1 MRGSPGELVL
11 GRHAKSRMWLLGG
24 LVLGVLLIGWLIYS
38 SYAPLWSA
46 TSDLERSFASAP
58 PRPVVVE
65 ELVRRAEADPPDRQA
80 VEPAIRA
87 ALALAASE
95 RASAP
100 ADLFARAG
108 YIAAR
113 YGTADQAATL
123 LEKGAGSRLA
133 QLSLGLGALALR
145 SGDFVAARE
154 AFERATREHPESADA
169 WTRLGTCLL
178 QLGLPY
184 DSINALERAA
194 GLAPRDA
201 DVAADLA
208 EAYSQASRLAD
219 ALAAYKRAAALEP
232 ENLEWT
238 ARVAATQ
245 ARLAVTDSELE
256 EADRALSQAIEAS
269 PGSLYLLLHRAGL
282 RLRRGMPQEARSDFE
297 TALRLEPRARAAWH
311 NLAIA
316 CERMGDSA
324 AAEVAHKRFRELTTQ
339 SVGLVKLRREE
350 LRRPNDARVKLRLA
364 QALHA
369 AGRSRE
375 AFAILSRAAELA
387 PDDRE
392 IQGLLEVARRYFQE
406 ANQPAP
412 GSPSGPFGGL
422 R

>member
-1 MRGSPGELVL
+1 MAL
-11 GRHAKSRMWLLGG
+11 GA
-24 LVLGVLLIGWLIYS
+24 LLIGWLIYS
-38 SYAPLWSA
+38 SYAPLWSS

-58 PRPVVVE
+58 PRQTVVE
-65 ELVRRAEADPPDRQA
+65 ELIRRAEGAPPDRQA
-80 VEPAIRA
+80 VEPAIRS
-87 ALALAASE
+87 ALALAARE

-113 YGTADQAATL
+113 YGTANQAATL
-123 LEKGAGSRLA
+123 LEKGAGSKLA
-133 QLSLGLGALALR
+133 QLSLGRGVLALR
-145 SGDFVAARE
+145 SGDFAAARE
-154 AFERATREHPESADA
+154 AFEQATREHPESADA

-184 DSINALERAA
+184 DSITALERAA
-194 GLAPRDA
+194 ALAPRDA
-201 DVAADLA
+201 EIAADLA
-208 EAYSQASRLAD
+208 EAYSQASRLTD
-219 ALAAYKRAAALEP
+219 ALAAYRRAAGLEP
-232 ENLEWT
+232 QNLEWT

-256 EADRALSQAIEAS
+256 EADRALSHAIQAS
-269 PGSLYLLLHRAGL
+269 PSSLDLLLHRAGL
-282 RLRRGMPQEARSDFE
+282 RLRRGMPHEARSDFE

-316 CERMGDSA
+316 CERMGDDA
-324 AAEVAHKRFRELTTQ
+324 AADAARRRFRDLTTQ

-350 LRRPNDARVKLRLA
+350 IRRPNDARVKLRLA

-387 PDDRE
+387 PNDRE
-392 IQGLLEVARRYFQE
+392 IQGMLDAARRYFQE
-406 ANQPAP
+406 ANRPAP
-412 GSPSGPFGGL
+412 GSPSGPFGG
-422 R
+422 RP